1 VFKGIKEKEGIC
13 QEKNRD
19 KDEKQQVVN
28 TVILL
33 YDILYL
39 SGKGKQY

>member
-13 QEKNRD
+13 QKKNRD

-28 TVILL
+28 TVIFL